1 MNLNLSAEGKWE
13 HFQQQVLPGATE
25 SSYNI
30 IFSPCFPSA
39 PFYPQKTGTIFC
51 FRIPLCAILPYW
63 KGLLWQWQNSSNTQV
78 LSLCTSYKGV
88 RLYINTDAPWTIK
101 ETTDKLRTGNCLKH
115 LLIFILLACALWAQL
130 QRKLNKSSNILF
142 LSVKDVQFLFP
153 NVYVSSVSLSNTATV
168 QSAYSLFLLPRTA
181 LQTDTEAP
189 EKPTQDWEKQEAFKN
204 PY

>member
-1 MNLNLSAEGKWE
+1 MRAFSAASASWCNRILLQHNLFTLFSLSSLLPTEDRN
-13 HFQQQVLPGATE
+13 HF
-25 SSYNI
+25 
-30 IFSPCFPSA
+30 
-39 PFYPQKTGTIFC
+39 
-51 FRIPLCAILPYW
+51 
-63 KGLLWQWQNSSNTQV
+63 LLQNSSMCNITFFERIVMTMAKFFQYTGV

-101 ETTDKLRTGNCLKH
+101 KTTDKLRTGNCLKH